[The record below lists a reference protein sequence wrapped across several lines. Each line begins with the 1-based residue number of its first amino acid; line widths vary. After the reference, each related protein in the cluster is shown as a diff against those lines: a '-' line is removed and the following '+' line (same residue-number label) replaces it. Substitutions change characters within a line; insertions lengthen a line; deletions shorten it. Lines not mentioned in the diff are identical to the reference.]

1 MPSTAKDV
9 MTPTPSWLEL
19 DSSVQEAATVPVVD
33 NGTPAGVVTL
43 GDLVVDLDRDSALA
57 DISTAPAN
65 T

>member
-33 NGTPAGVVTL
+33 NGRRPA
-43 GDLVVDLDRDSALA
+43 S
-57 DISTAPAN
+57 
-65 T
+65 